1 MKRYFAI
8 AVVLVG
14 ISASIYFATKEWDKN
29 TAEHQRDQ
37 SALKLRADFLERV
50 PMLRSQPEEK
60 AYRSEVQTF
69 LAWYFKEVNEH
80 LARHG
85 GNKKFDDYLLE
96 LEDRSSKKSTKA
108 DDGSKEKIEDKKIV
122 YEYSRKIFDQM
133 KGGTYAPL
141 YTQTSSGVRFDILSA
156 DVEHVG
162 GEEKIH
168 LPLVVW
174 GLPREERI
182 DDRKVKRISTSGTF
196 KFNWKLFDE
205 KGKLIGELP
214 GDGGPNSRVEWPDRY
229 VKFFPP
235 SVLLGHYDVDK
246 LPQQAKVVEMSFS
259 ISGRTPTGGDVS
271 ANYTWKMDVPAS
283 WKLAA
288 GETWKGATEAER
300 PEDEINPT
308 KSAKNK

>member
-1 MKRYFAI
+1 M
-8 AVVLVG
+8 
-14 ISASIYFATKEWDKN
+14 KEWDKN

-37 SALKLRADFLERV
+37 SLLKLRADFLERV
-50 PMLRSQPEEK
+50 PMVRSQPEEK
-60 AYRSEVQTF
+60 AYRSEVQTL

-80 LARHG
+80 LSRHG

-96 LEDRSSKKSTKA
+96 LEDRSNKKSAKP
-108 DDGSKEKIEDKKIV
+108 DDGLKDKIEDKKVV
-122 YEYSRKIFDQM
+122 YEYTRKIFEQM

-141 YTQTSSGVRFDILSA
+141 YTQTNAGVRFDILSA
-156 DVEHVG
+156 DVERVG

-168 LPLVVW
+168 MPLVVW

-182 DDRKVKRISTSGTF
+182 DDRKVKRISTSGSF

-214 GDGGPNSRVEWPDRY
+214 GDGGPN
-229 VKFFPP
+229 VKYFPP
-235 SVLLGHYDVDK
+235 SVLLGHYDIDK

-288 GETWKGATEAER
+288 GETWKGATESER